1 MAKAGARKERIRNS
15 YYRNGKYWANKQ
27 AFKKAEK
34 ERIEKLQKASA

>member
-34 ERIEKLQKASA
+34 ERLEKLKASA